1 MSSVISQSHSFESF
15 LWAATIAGSKALA
28 GAACGAV
35 FSLPSAVR
43 RLALIG
49 AVIGAAVLADLALIV
64 AGFGR
69 ALLICGAVAGAGWLV
84 ALLLAHPPIV
94 LALLVI
100 VAYGWATYPRSKAVQ
115 K

>member
-1 MSSVISQSHSFESF
+1 MSSVVSQSSFESF
-15 LWAATIAGSKALA
+15 LWAATIASGKALA
-28 GAACGAV
+28 GALWGAV
-35 FSLPSAVR
+35 DALPSVVR

-49 AVIGAAVLADLALIV
+49 AVIQAAVLADLALIV

-115 K
+115 S